1 MGYAIVYIRGSD
13 LDVKMP
19 RTSEVKVSG
28 ILKEV
33 TITFLG
39 KTGKVLKFANEY
51 AVITFKGLALNVR
64 YIAKDL
70 VIVEGLLESYEV
82 RPEESLTVTLY
93 TFEQPELQEPDL
105 DEF

>member
-1 MGYAIVYIRGSD
+1 MGYAVVYIRGSN
-13 LDVKMP
+13 LNVEVPK
-19 RTSEVKVSG
+19 TSEIKVNG

-33 TITFLG
+33 SISFIG

-51 AVITFKGLALNVR
+51 ARIILKGLALNVR

-70 VIVEGLLESYEV
+70 VIVEGLLENYEV

-93 TFEQPELQEPDL
+93 TFEQPTLQEPDL